1 MDRTNYK
8 SCYGS
13 LERYI
18 KDKGYEKLPVKKL
31 FENVIT
37 INNIIAACALYYKNS
52 NKTQRMAAVDR
63 FMISMDVFYDWL
75 KTTGVECKSLENKCN
90 HRSIKNQVC
99 KIIGEELKHIEY
111 VPIDDAI
118 QLRIDEI
125 VKTLNDNKY
134 YSYDQKLIYLL
145 LNEYGFKPCVIV
157 NMLYEDYDRERQR
170 LVIKSDTYG
179 KVNLKINDRIVDMF
193 ERYIELQEYKSRK
206 YMFTYPNG
214 KQLKTNNIMET
225 LAEKLRNENLKEASA
240 CRISLKGVEKLI
252 KQGLL

>member
-1 MDRTNYK
+1 M
-8 SCYGS
+8 
-13 LERYI
+13 
-18 KDKGYEKLPVKKL
+18 
-31 FENVIT
+31 
-37 INNIIAACALYYKNS
+37 
-52 NKTQRMAAVDR
+52 
-63 FMISMDVFYDWL
+63 
-75 KTTGVECKSLENKCN
+75 
-90 HRSIKNQVC
+90 
-99 KIIGEELKHIEY
+99 
-111 VPIDDAI
+111 
-118 QLRIDEI
+118 
-125 VKTLNDNKY
+125 
-134 YSYDQKLIYLL
+134 

-170 LVIKSDTYG
+170 LVINSDTYG

-252 KQGLL
+252 KTGAFVNEIQIISGYTQNKISRVYDYMNRNSDISEAINMKLNKKPDK